1 VNHSSLPVLL
11 LGALVAFANP
21 AHAFNACAAAKN
33 KCVSNKT
40 AGLLKC
46 HQLAD
51 KKGLPVSDPSIQ
63 ACLQKAIAKFDG
75 ATPTKGCFAKLEA
88 KYPGGCLTTGDSD
101 AAEST
106 IDAFVDTA
114 VSALDPGLSRA
125 GDECVRSGEE

>member
-1 VNHSSLPVLL
+1 MERGSSTGYEPESSLP
-11 LGALVAFANP
+11 GAS
-21 AHAFNACAAAKN
+21 K
-33 KCVSNKT
+33 KT
-40 AGLLKC
+40 TGLLKC
-46 HQLAD
+46 QQSAE
-51 KKGLPVSDPSIQ
+51 KKGLSVNDATIQ
-63 ACLQKAIAKFDG
+63 ACLEKAVAKFDG
-75 ATPTKGCFAKLEA
+75 GTTPAKGCFAKLEA